1 MNVRA
6 ARFPLFDS
14 LRAIAVLLVFGYH
27 IAPSVIEDGSPLR
40 QYTANLN
47 VGVSIFFVVSGFL
60 LYRPFVRA
68 RVDGKRW
75 IPLRSYA
82 WRRFVRI
89 VPPYWV
95 ALLVWAIVLGS
106 SNIFTFQG
114 IPRYWLFGQ
123 IYDPFASLTGI
134 AHAWSLDVEMA
145 FYVFLAVVAFT
156 MRGVPGRDR
165 GVRLRT
171 EWLVVGLIFVA
182 GIAFNVLAIAGGAME
197 PLNTE
202 LQWLP
207 SFFEHFAFGMG
218 LAVATVATD
227 GLTPRPLRFLDRYP
241 GIAWGVA
248 FGAFWVVSTRLGGQT
263 IEEQTGAQFFARR
276 ELFAVIAVCV
286 VVPAVF
292 GEPERGLV
300 RRLLGMS
307 APLWVG
313 LISYSFFLYHP
324 GVITMLNRHDVEL
337 LGHLHRSLFAV
348 DALALSLLLAAAGY
362 YLIERPAMSLKHL
375 FDPPVEPQP
384 GEATAE
390 PAPATPLTSGLPG
403 RVAGRP

>member
-1 MNVRA
+1 
-6 ARFPLFDS
+6 
-14 LRAIAVLLVFGYH
+14 
-27 IAPSVIEDGSPLR
+27 
-40 QYTANLN
+40 
-47 VGVSIFFVVSGFL
+47 
-60 LYRPFVRA
+60 
-68 RVDGKRW
+68 
-75 IPLRSYA
+75 
-82 WRRFVRI
+82 

-182 GIAFNVLAIAGGAME
+182 GVVFNVLAIAGGAME
-197 PLNTE
+197 PFNTE

-227 GLTPRPLRFLDRYP
+227 GLTPRPLRFLDRFP

-248 FGAFWVVSTRLGGQT
+248 LVAFWVVSTRLGGQT

-324 GVITMLNRHDVEL
+324 GVVTWLNRHDVEL
-337 LGHLHRSLFAV
+337 LGHVHRSLFAV
-348 DALALSLLLAAAGY
+348 DALALSLVIAAAGY

-375 FDPPVEPQP
+375 LDPPVEPQP